1 MTRWLVLQW
10 MSIPLRL
17 RIVAVSASFVIAS
30 PALAQ
35 DRCAAGASCE
45 RARPGAS
52 TTSPS
57 VVAIRSTIQGD
68 DVVRTARQYLGV
80 RYVLG
85 GETPAAFDCSGFV
98 RWVFAQHGIAL
109 PRTAHEQAAFGEAPG
124 AGEPLEPGDLLFFY
138 GGNGAQHIAM
148 YVGRDTIIHASSRSR
163 RVKLDRFAG
172 KYNPNSSWF
181 GERLI
186 AVRRILPMEGVFYLP
201 TSAAASPSSAARN
214 VAAVTPSGGGAA
226 TPEQRR

>member
-1 MTRWLVLQW
+1 M
-10 MSIPLRL
+10 
-17 RIVAVSASFVIAS
+17 
-30 PALAQ
+30 
-35 DRCAAGASCE
+35 
-45 RARPGAS
+45 
-52 TTSPS
+52 
-57 VVAIRSTIQGD
+57 VAIRSTIQGD
-68 DVVRTARQYLGV
+68 DVVRTAKRYLGV

-109 PRTAHEQAAFGEAPG
+109 PRTAHEQAGFGEAPA
-124 AGEPLEPGDLLFFY
+124 AGEPLQPGDLLFFY

-201 TSAAASPSSAARN
+201 TSAAASPSSAARD
-214 VAAVTPSGGGAA
+214 VAAVTPIGGGTA